1 MGCGE
6 SKIKRI
12 HLTNEEDWDTKLEV
26 SSDVSLNR
34 AKDLWKSASEKIT
47 KQSSVIAEL
56 RSNVPVIDV
65 VDKSTDWT
73 GLDTKGV
80 LPNSLLA
87 TIPSSDLGESL
98 DCRPAKVV
106 TDTGPVSRSAPVSA
120 NSQDSGD
127 SGYDEYEDE
136 NAHIITEHSTKD
148 LVNGVIQEFKPV
160 DLPELL
166 VITGRACTR
175 ILSGYEKTKKEEQNI
190 LASLRAEGLLAKPG
204 GKSQGGISFEI
215 VDMKAGDLKESFIST
230 SSLLP
235 EKKLSR
241 LEQRR
246 ENVKKGDVDLDA
258 ELAEADERRK
268 TMEIERIKKLAE
280 LSGLDKIEKARS
292 TQIQRDETKQE
303 QAMQQRREKLETM
316 RSKLKEK
323 TKKVDMLRLKK
334 ALALDSSHQEADF
347 SSSFFDD

>member
-12 HLTNEEDWDTKLEV
+12 NLTNEEDWDTQLEV
-26 SSDVSLNR
+26 KSDVSLNR

-47 KQSSVIAEL
+47 KQNSVVTEL
-56 RSNVPVIDV
+56 KSNVPVIDV
-65 VDKSTDWT
+65 VDKSNDWT

-98 DCRPAKVV
+98 DCRPVK
-106 TDTGPVSRSAPVSA
+106 TITEKDHVSRSAPVSA
-120 NSQDSGD
+120 TSLDSGD

-136 NAHIITEHSTKD
+136 NAHIITEHSAKD
-148 LVNGVIQEFKPV
+148 LVNGVIQEFKHV

-175 ILSGYEKTKKEEQNI
+175 ILSGYEKTKKDEQNI

-204 GKSQGGISFEI
+204 GKAQGGISFEI

-235 EKKLSR
+235 GKKLSR

-246 ENVKKGDVDLDA
+246 DQVKKEVDIEA

-268 TMEIERIKKLAE
+268 TMETERIKKLAE
-280 LSGLDKIEKARS
+280 LSGLAKIEKVRS
-292 TQIQRDETKQE
+292 QQIQRDETKQE

-334 ALALDSSHQEADF
+334 ALALDSSYQEADF

>member
-12 HLTNEEDWDTKLEV
+12 HLTGESDWDA
-26 SSDVSLNR
+26 SDVSDASLNHAR
-34 AKDLWKSASEKIT
+34 DLWREATDKIT
-47 KQSSVIAEL
+47 KQSGVVAEL

-65 VDKSTDWT
+65 VDKTRDWT

-98 DCRPAKVV
+98 DCRP
-106 TDTGPVSRSAPVSA
+106 TQSTMSDTEPVSRSAPVS
-120 NSQDSGD
+120 STSLDSGD

-136 NAHIITEHSTKD
+136 NAHIITEHSAKD

-204 GKSQGGISFEI
+204 GKAQGGISFEI
-215 VDMKAGDLKESFIST
+215 VDMAAADLKESFIST

-235 EKKLSR
+235 GKKLR
-241 LEQRR
+241 
-246 ENVKKGDVDLDA
+246 
-258 ELAEADERRK
+258 
-268 TMEIERIKKLAE
+268 
-280 LSGLDKIEKARS
+280 
-292 TQIQRDETKQE
+292 
-303 QAMQQRREKLETM
+303 
-316 RSKLKEK
+316 
-323 TKKVDMLRLKK
+323 
-334 ALALDSSHQEADF
+334 
-347 SSSFFDD
+347 

>member
-12 HLTNEEDWDTKLEV
+12 HLTNEEDWDTKLNT
-26 SSDVSLNR
+26 DVSCDR
-34 AKDLWKSASEKIT
+34 AKDLWKGATDIIT
-47 KQSSVIAEL
+47 KQNAVISEL
-56 RSNVPVIDV
+56 KNNVPVIDV
-65 VDKSTDWT
+65 VDSRNNWS

-87 TIPSSDLGESL
+87 SIPSSDLGESL
-98 DCRPAKVV
+98 DCRPTKISQDVGQ
-106 TDTGPVSRSAPVSA
+106 TSRSAPVSA
-120 NSQDSGD
+120 TSLDSGD

-136 NAHIITEHSTKD
+136 NAHIITEHSAKD

-204 GKSQGGISFEI
+204 GKAQGGISFEI

-235 EKKLSR
+235 GKKLR
-241 LEQRR
+241 
-246 ENVKKGDVDLDA
+246 
-258 ELAEADERRK
+258 
-268 TMEIERIKKLAE
+268 
-280 LSGLDKIEKARS
+280 
-292 TQIQRDETKQE
+292 
-303 QAMQQRREKLETM
+303 
-316 RSKLKEK
+316 
-323 TKKVDMLRLKK
+323 
-334 ALALDSSHQEADF
+334 
-347 SSSFFDD
+347 

>member
-1 MGCGE
+1 VMGCGE

-12 HLTNEEDWDTKLEV
+12 HLTGESDWDSSV
-26 SSDVSLNR
+26 SDTSLNHAR
-34 AKDLWKSASEKIT
+34 DLWRDATEKIT
-47 KQSSVIAEL
+47 KQSGVVAEL
-56 RSNVPVIDV
+56 MSNVPVIDV
-65 VDKSTDWT
+65 VDKSRDWT

-98 DCRPAKVV
+98 DCRPTK
-106 TDTGPVSRSAPVSA
+106 TIMSDTEPVSRSAPVS
-120 NSQDSGD
+120 STSLDSGD

-136 NAHIITEHSTKD
+136 NAHIITEHSAKD
-148 LVNGVIQEFKPV
+148 LVNNVIQEFKPV

-204 GKSQGGISFEI
+204 GKAQGGISFEI
-215 VDMKAGDLKESFIST
+215 VDMAAGDLKESFIST

-235 EKKLSR
+235 GKKLSR

-246 ENVKKGDVDLDA
+246 ENVKKGEVDLDT

-268 TMEIERIKKLAE
+268 AMETERIKKLAE
-280 LSGLDKIEKARS
+280 LSGLDKIEKARTS
-292 TQIQRDETKQE
+292 QVEREQSKQE

-334 ALALDSSHQEADF
+334 ALALDSSYQEADF

>member
-1 MGCGE
+1 VNLVLTGLETCGKVLLK
-6 SKIKRI
+6 KIAKE
-12 HLTNEEDWDTKLEV
+12 NEV
-26 SSDVSLNR
+26 VG
-34 AKDLWKSASEKIT
+34 
-47 KQSSVIAEL
+47 EL
-56 RSNVPVIDV
+56 KSNVPIIESINEW
-65 VDKSTDWT
+65 K
-73 GLDTKGV
+73 GLDSKGV

-87 TIPSSDLGESL
+87 SIPSSDLGESL
-98 DCRPAKVV
+98 DCRPTKPAQN
-106 TDTGPVSRSAPVSA
+106 TEPMSRSAPVSA
-120 NSQDSGD
+120 TSLDSGD

-136 NAHIITEHSTKD
+136 NAHIITEHSGKD
-148 LVNGVIQEFKPV
+148 LVNSVVENFKPV

-204 GKSQGGISFEI
+204 GKAQGGISFEI

-235 EKKLSR
+235 GKKLSR

-246 ENVKKGDVDLDA
+246 ENVRKGEVDLDI

-268 TMEIERIKKLAE
+268 VMEAERIKKLAE

-292 TQIQRDETKQE
+292 QHIVKDQSKQD
-303 QAMQQRREKLETM
+303 QAMLQRKEKLESM